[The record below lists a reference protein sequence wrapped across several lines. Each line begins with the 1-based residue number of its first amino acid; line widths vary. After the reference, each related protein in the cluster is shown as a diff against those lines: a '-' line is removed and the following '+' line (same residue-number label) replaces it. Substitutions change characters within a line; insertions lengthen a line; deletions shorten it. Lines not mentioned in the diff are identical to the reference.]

1 MLSPLQYLYFYL
13 HFSFCTLSL
22 SQVYIFIHIDR
33 LYVIKGELSAVL
45 RQLLVNESPLKVF
58 YFT

>member
-1 MLSPLQYLYFYL
+1 MLSPLQYLYFYF

-45 RQLLVNESPLKVF
+45 RQLLVTESPLKVF